1 LLYLLFL
8 SHYVLIRSPYRHQ
21 VGATRPTS
29 RTPSSQPYPLPW
41 RACPKQRNDIVP
53 HPPERCRV
61 HIHQMMSDVQRHVVV
76 PFDLVEDLGE
86 AEVDEHFEL
95 PRRGVE
101 LSVVGKEFFEGY
113 ESCESVR
120 SEGFSMVVLCLS

>member
-1 LLYLLFL
+1 
-8 SHYVLIRSPYRHQ
+8 
-21 VGATRPTS
+21 
-29 RTPSSQPYPLPW
+29 
-41 RACPKQRNDIVP
+41 
-53 HPPERCRV
+53 
-61 HIHQMMSDVQRHVVV
+61 MSDVRRHVVV
-76 PFDLVEDLGE
+76 PLNLVEDMGE
-86 AEVDEHFEL
+86 AQVDEYFEL